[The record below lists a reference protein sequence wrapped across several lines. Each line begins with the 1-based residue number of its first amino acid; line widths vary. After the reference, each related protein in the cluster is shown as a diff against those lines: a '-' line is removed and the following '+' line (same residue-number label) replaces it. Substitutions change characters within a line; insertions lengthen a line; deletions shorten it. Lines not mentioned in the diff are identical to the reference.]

1 MRSIV
6 VSCSTN
12 ILVNVLT
19 ALIAFRLL
27 VQLGFSVKESV
38 SGVLAFMLCTT
49 HLHYTQNMMENNYI
63 GLLTLV
69 GFSYQYEWLQTNSR
83 RALLIGSGAL
93 GLNLLTRL
101 TTGLDLI
108 AAGAFLLL
116 ALWFEPTSLESADKR
131 GRARLLWRRSS
142 TIAKWLRRFIYS
154 SWRLIASTS
163 FIASDRLP
171 ILMLRCSPKNFAS
184 AI

>member
-1 MRSIV
+1 MGQSLLMLPADILGTWIQDWPLFSGYREDPEVRSIV

-38 SGVLAFMLCTT
+38 AGVLALMLCTT

-63 GLLTLV
+63 MLLTLA
-69 GFSYQYEWLQTNSR
+69 GFSYQYEWLNTNSR
-83 RALLIGSGAL
+83 RALFIGSGAL

-101 TTGLDLI
+101 TTGLDLM
-108 AAGAFLLL
+108 AAGVFLLL
-116 ALWFEPTSLESADKR
+116 ALCFEGAGSPEGKFDESR
-131 GRARLLWRRSS
+131 SRMLWRR
-142 TIAKWLRRFIYS
+142 
-154 SWRLIASTS
+154 LI
-163 FIASDRLP
+163 
-171 ILMLRCSPKNFAS
+171 
-184 AI
+184 